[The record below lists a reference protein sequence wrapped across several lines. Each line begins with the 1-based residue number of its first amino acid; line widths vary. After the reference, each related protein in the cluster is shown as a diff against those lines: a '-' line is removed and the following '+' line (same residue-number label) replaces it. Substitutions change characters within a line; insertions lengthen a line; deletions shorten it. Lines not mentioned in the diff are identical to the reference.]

1 MTKRIG
7 IVLSALLFTAAL
19 AGAQPPRPVE
29 LGMDAAATIGLGDN
43 SVTVVEI
50 PDRAFRIGFFFTD
63 RISLEPKFGLT
74 TISGGGDTFTSYLAE
89 LGLLYHFYRAR
100 TRADRDPYPSPVA
113 AFYVRPFLGLLG
125 TSDGDDSITNGRL
138 GIGAG
143 MKVPIANRLA
153 SRFEANFAH
162 IFGDFSS
169 NQIGLL
175 AGLSFFTR

>member
-7 IVLSALLFTAAL
+7 IVLSALVFTASL
-19 AGAQPPRPVE
+19 AGAQPSRPVE
-29 LGMDAAATIGLGDN
+29 LGVDAAATIGLGDN
-43 SVTVVEI
+43 SVTVVDI
-50 PDRAFRIGFFFTD
+50 PAQALRVGFFMTD
-63 RISLEPKFGLT
+63 RVSLEPKFGLT

-89 LGLLYHFYRAR
+89 LGLLYHFYRTR
-100 TRADRDPYPSPVA
+100 TRTDLYPSPLA

-125 TSDGDDSITNGRL
+125 ASGGGSSTTNGRL
-138 GIGAG
+138 GVGLG
-143 MKVPIANRLA
+143 MKVPIASRLA